1 MEFKLK
7 STTMKILLFVLMFA
21 LNSTY
26 AQKTKQNILAFET
39 DTVRN
44 EYIVRIGD
52 LGSEKLNVEV
62 DMKCFNYITDYKGK
76 SHKIEALNI
85 NQKVNTGGNVFF
97 GGVLQEGL
105 YIVTLSY
112 IEKGK
117 KVTKTI
123 EKNFNR
129 N

>member
-1 MEFKLK
+1 
-7 STTMKILLFVLMFA
+7 MKVLLFVLMFA

-62 DMKCFNYITDYKGK
+62 NMKSFNYITDYKGK

-112 IEKGK
+112 TEKGK
-117 KVTKTI
+117 KLTKTI
-123 EKNFNR
+123 EKFVKK
-129 N
+129 